1 MKTPDP
7 QSPKPD
13 KKDLIFAP
21 RRVLDDATLR
31 IDPDAE
37 KSEPRLGSRDI
48 HEKAFAVLGFLEEAA
63 RTKHGTSTNKR
74 VQDLA
79 VSKIDTI
86 DEYLAQLGSP
96 PPEDETL
103 TPVDAQSYEQLLES
117 EIRELL
123 SHAQVRTLLES
134 EIRHELARYDKV
146 EGKLIRLRSLRYAI
160 KMATLDMHAT
170 YLRSKRENKG
180 TLIESAGKKIQA
192 LSGIVQQAEAA
203 RATIDQKATSVEKG
217 FIVTQELLRYKR
229 QIQEKGFALTPS
241 REKLLQSIVEQ
252 TMAGRKVFL
261 VGSTGT
267 GKTELAFYAVNE
279 VTGSYE
285 IIPWHEGTVPKDIF
299 GQMHIAQGEDG
310 KVESQFK
317 PGPLAR
323 GMMKGRGV
331 IHEEITAGSTRTMMG
346 MKPYMNLKPGQE
358 FKIPEMNG
366 TILRV
371 DEKFLEIFTGNPKG
385 EQTKDRED
393 LDPAILRMMKG
404 IHVQYMPAQ
413 EMTKIVLASL
423 MDESGLL
430 KLSKS
435 EVGLIQQVASAA
447 ELMQQCH
454 EGALTPDAQKEL
466 KDACGIDD
474 LRITKN
480 FLDPGT
486 FLSLFSKW
494 DYERRKGKTFRDY
507 LAENIQE
514 FINDPKNLSAPEE
527 RKILLA
533 IFKLKNIATPKS
545 TESQILISQ
554 SKKSEKPYI
563 LPSELG
569 FLNGESTKIDDDPL
583 ANPDNPDAEK
593 DAKISEQQR
602 RILDLARSG
611 KNANVMN
618 GLTQSEKE
626 KIQALIDSYDKS
638 VNIAKE
644 MDPTVQIKSKA
655 EVLEAITQLGVPM
668 LKEIAQFGRPM
679 LIVTT
684 SNALDAKKRAI
695 DQNPKYL
702 NQTETYI
709 NQEAKSPY
717 LPPIT
722 IPTKVVVSI
731 VDGAQHMPDIDGIPE
746 NSKFSDRKSMFK
758 EHYQKKGMSLINVHE
773 YAMLMQRSLHE
784 YEQSGLDDTSRDTSK
799 IVDFYQNNSDTITCF
814 DQEYLSSS
822 SPHVAFGVFRSEA
835 RRVVFNAGGAGDTD
849 ACLRGR
855 PSVQVMEY

>member
-31 IDPDAE
+31 IDPNAE
-37 KSEPRLGSRDI
+37 KSEPKLGSRDI
-48 HEKAFAVLGFLEEAA
+48 HEKAFAVLGFLEESVRA
-63 RTKHGTSTNKR
+63 KQGTNKSER

-86 DEYLAQLGSP
+86 DAYLAQLNNP
-96 PPEDETL
+96 IADEQETL
-103 TPVDAQSYEQLLES
+103 TPADGQSYEQLLES

-134 EIRHELARYDKV
+134 EIRNELARYEKV
-146 EGKLIRLRSLRYAI
+146 EDKLIRLRSLRYAI

-203 RATIDQKATSVEKG
+203 RATIDQKASSIEKG

-241 REKLLQSIVEQ
+241 REKLLRSIVEQ

-317 PGPLAR
+317 PGPLTR
-323 GMMKGRGV
+323 GMIKGRGV

-366 TILRV
+366 TVLRV
-371 DEKFLEIFTGNPKG
+371 DEKFLEIFTGNPKS

-413 EMTKIVLASL
+413 EMTKIVLATL
-423 MDESGLL
+423 MDESGLV

-435 EVGLIQQVASAA
+435 EIALIQQVASAA

-454 EGALTPDAQKEL
+454 EGALTPEAQKEL

-494 DYERRKGKTFRDY
+494 DYERRKGKTFRAY

-533 IFKLKNIATPKS
+533 IFKLKQIAAPRS
-545 TESQILISQ
+545 TENQILISQ
-554 SKKSEKPYI
+554 SKRVEKPYI
-563 LPSELG
+563 LPSELA
-569 FLNGESTKIDDDPL
+569 FLNGEVSKINDDPL
-583 ANPDNPDAEK
+583 ADPDNPDAEK

-602 RILDLARSG
+602 QMLNLARGGQPNNPTISAI
-611 KNANVMN
+611 NE
-618 GLTQSEKE
+618 LTPSEKE
-626 KIQALIDSYDKS
+626 TIQTLIDGYDES
-638 VNIAKE
+638 VKIARE
-644 MDPTVQIKSKA
+644 MDPTAQIKSKT
-655 EVLEAITQLGVPM
+655 EVLEALLQLGVPM
-668 LKEIAQFGRPM
+668 LKEIAQFGRPTL
-679 LIVTT
+679 LITPKNPFT
-684 SNALDAKKRAI
+684 QKTAAINANKKYEEQDDVFI
-695 DQNPKYL
+695 WEDV
-702 NQTETYI
+702 
-709 NQEAKSPY
+709 KSPY
-717 LPPIT
+717 TTVATPAT
-722 IPTKVVVSI
+722 VSI
-731 VDGAQHMPDIDGIPE
+731 SVVDGAQHMDHIDGIDPK
-746 NSKFSDRKSMFK
+746 SKFKERRELFK
-758 EHYQKKGMSLINVHE
+758 KHYQQKGMKLINPHE
-773 YAMLMQRSLHE
+773 YAVLMQKSLHD
-784 YEQSGLDDTSRDTSK
+784 YEQSGSDEASRDTSK
-799 IVDFYQNNSDTITCF
+799 IVDFDGSNTITCL
-814 DQEYLSSS
+814 DNELLSD
-822 SPHVAFGVFRSEA
+822 SPRVACGCFVSGF
-835 RRVVFNAGGAGDTD
+835 RRVCFNAFSAGDTR
-849 ACLRGR
+849 ANLRGR
-855 PSVQVMEY
+855 PSVQVM

>member
-7 QSPKPD
+7 QNPKPD
-13 KKDLIFAP
+13 KKELIFAP
-21 RRVLDDATLR
+21 KRVLDDAALR
-31 IDPDAE
+31 IDPGAE
-37 KSEPRLGSRDI
+37 KNEPKLGSKDI

-63 RTKHGTSTNKR
+63 RTKQGTNTNER

-79 VSKIDTI
+79 VSKIDTL
-86 DEYLAQLGSP
+86 DAYLAQLGNP
-96 PPEDETL
+96 PPDG
-103 TPVDAQSYEQLLES
+103 QSYEQLLES

-134 EIRHELARYDKV
+134 EIRKELARYEKV
-146 EGKLIRLRSLRYAI
+146 EDKLIRLRSLRYAI

-192 LSGIVQQAEAA
+192 LSNIVKKAEEA
-203 RATIDQKATSVEKG
+203 RVAIDQHASTTEKG
-217 FIVTQELLRYKR
+217 FMVTQELLRYKR

-299 GQMHIAQGEDG
+299 GQMHIAQGENG

-317 PGPLAR
+317 PGPLTR

-366 TILRV
+366 TMLRV
-371 DEKFLEIFTGNPKG
+371 DEKFLEIFTGNPKS

-404 IHVQYMPAQ
+404 VHVQYMPAQ
-413 EMTKIVLASL
+413 EMAKIVIASL
-423 MDESGLL
+423 MDESGLM

-435 EVGLIQQVASAA
+435 EIGLIQQIASAA

-454 EGALTPDAQKEL
+454 EGALAPEAQKEL

-494 DYERRKGKTFRDY
+494 DYERRKGKTFRAY

-533 IFKLKNIATPKS
+533 IFKLKNIVTRVS
-545 TESQILISQ
+545 TEDHILVSHD
-554 SKKSEKPYI
+554 KKPEKPYM
-563 LPSELG
+563 LPSELA
-569 FLNGESTKIDDDPL
+569 FLNGEVTKVDDDPL
-583 ANPDNPDAEK
+583 AGLDGINDTTDTEK
-593 DAKISEQQR
+593 DIQIAEQQR
-602 RILDLARSG
+602 QMLDLARGGQPNNS
-611 KNANVMN
+611 
-618 GLTQSEKE
+618 TISEMSE
-626 KIQALIDSYDKS
+626 FTPSEMETIQTLIGGYDEAVK
-638 VNIAKE
+638 IAKE
-644 MDPTVQIKSKA
+644 IDRSVPIISR
-655 EVLEAITQLGVPM
+655 EDVLVALLRLGVPM
-668 LKEIAQFGRPM
+668 LKEIATFGKPTL
-679 LIVTT
+679 LITPKNSFT
-684 SNALDAKKRAI
+684 QKTAAINANKKYEEQGDVFI
-695 DQNPKYL
+695 WEDV
-702 NQTETYI
+702 
-709 NQEAKSPY
+709 KSPY
-717 LPPIT
+717 TTVATPAT
-722 IPTKVVVSI
+722 VSI
-731 VDGAQHMPDIDGIPE
+731 SVVDGAQHMDHIDGIDPK
-746 NSKFSDRKSMFK
+746 SKFKERRELFK
-758 EHYQKKGMSLINVHE
+758 KHYQQKGMKLINPHE
-773 YAMLMQRSLHE
+773 YAVLMQKSLHD
-784 YEQSGLDDTSRDTSK
+784 YEQSGSDEASRDTSK
-799 IVDFYQNNSDTITCF
+799 IVDFDGSNTITCL
-814 DQEYLSSS
+814 DNELLSD
-822 SPHVAFGVFRSEA
+822 SPHVAYGCFYSKV
-835 RRVVFNAGGAGDTD
+835 RRVSFSADRAAYTSAN
-849 ACLRGR
+849 LRGR
-855 PSVQVMEY
+855 PSVQVMTY